1 MATRPPERCTLCHS
15 ERLFR
20 GRRQVGLQAR
30 SVTGSALVPSSSR
43 RGKGLRYGFS
53 GHQTFPFRYAWLP
66 KGVSAARRDPEV
78 FSQPDALVRLGVGKN
93 MVASIR
99 FWCAALGL
107 LEMQRRACSLT
118 PLGKLLFGSS
128 PIPDDRNLA
137 PDGALSGADPYLEDP
152 GTLWLLHWQLASRP
166 YPASTWYLA
175 FTCWNESVFTRE
187 ELARWLSR
195 CARESP
201 ASRCS
206 FNSIRRDVDVFLST
220 YTLAQRRRRHQFED
234 GFDCPLAELGL
245 IRRFDRGHY
254 AFERGARPS
263 LPDEVLAYAL
273 ADFWQDSAADQET
286 LPVERV
292 LFGPGSPG
300 AAFKL
305 GDRDMVS
312 ILERLPDESGFRYD
326 ETAGQRMIFRDRNHN
341 PLEYIS
347 KYYKAQQT

>member
-1 MATRPPERCTLCHS
+1 M
-15 ERLFR
+15 
-20 GRRQVGLQAR
+20 GLQAR
-30 SVTGSALVPSSSR
+30 STANSASVRSSSR
-43 RGKGLRYGFS
+43 EVKALRYSFS

-66 KGVSAARRDPEV
+66 KGVSAARSDPEV
-78 FSQPDALVRLGVGKN
+78 FSRPDALVRLGVGKN

-99 FWCAALGL
+99 FWCDALGL
-107 LEMQRRACSLT
+107 LEVRRRTCSLT
-118 PLGKLLFGSS
+118 PLGELLFGSG
-128 PIPDDRNLA
+128 PIHDDRNPA
-137 PDGALSGADPYLEDP
+137 PDSTLSGADPYLEDP

-166 YPASTWYLA
+166 YPASTWFLA
-175 FTCWNESVFTRE
+175 FTRWSESVFTRE

-195 CARESP
+195 CASESLS
-201 ASRCS
+201 SRCS

-220 YTLAQRRRRHQFED
+220 YTLAQRGQRHQFED

-254 AFERGARPS
+254 TFERGARPS
-263 LPDEVLAYAL
+263 LPDEILAYAL
-273 ADFWQDSAADQET
+273 ADFWQDRAADQET

-305 GDRDMVS
+305 GDRDMAS

-326 ETAGQRMIFRDRNHN
+326 ETAGQRMIFRDRHHN
-341 PLEYIS
+341 PLEFIS
-347 KYYKAQQT
+347 KYYKARQT

>member
-1 MATRPPERCTLCHS
+1 M
-15 ERLFR
+15 
-20 GRRQVGLQAR
+20 GLQAR
-30 SVTGSALVPSSSR
+30 SAAESTSVRSSFR
-43 RGKGLRYGFS
+43 QGKVLRYGFS

-78 FSQPDALVRLGVGKN
+78 FSRPDALVRLGVGKN

-99 FWCAALGL
+99 FWCDALGL
-107 LEMQRRACSLT
+107 LEVRRRTCSLT
-118 PLGKLLFGSS
+118 PLGELLFGSG
-128 PIPDDRNLA
+128 PVPEDRKPA
-137 PDGALSGADPYLEDP
+137 PDGALSGVDPYLEDP

-187 ELARWLSR
+187 ELARWLNR
-195 CARESP
+195 CASESP
-201 ASRCS
+201 SSRCS
-206 FNSIRRDVDVFLST
+206 FNSIRRDVDVFLGT
-220 YTLAQRRRRHQFED
+220 YTLAHRGRRHQFED

-245 IRRFDRGHY
+245 IRRVDRGRY

-263 LPDEVLAYAL
+263 LPDEVLASAL
-273 ADFWQDSAADQET
+273 ADFWQHSAADQET

-305 GDRDMVS
+305 GDRDLVS
-312 ILERLPDESGFRYD
+312 ILERLPGESGFRYD
-326 ETAGQRMIFRDRNHN
+326 ETAGQRMIFRNKNHN
-341 PLEYIS
+341 HLEFIS
-347 KYYKAQQT
+347 KYYEARRT